1 MMAFDLRMRMVV
13 VAVVLCIGT
22 GVMAVEPAERLA
34 DPLLEARARMIST
47 GLRCLVCQ
55 NETIDDSHADL
66 ARDIRTFVRY
76 RLTKGDSDAAVKAAV
91 VDRFGEFVLLNP
103 PVRRATWLLWFGPLL
118 MVVAG
123 SAAIA
128 LWLRRTRAAGGPIE
142 GPLTEAERLRLD
154 RLTGEDRL

>member
-1 MMAFDLRMRMVV
+1 MRAFDLRMRRVV
-13 VAVVLCIGT
+13 VGMVLCIGT

-34 DPLLEARARMIST
+34 DPQLEARARTLSS

-76 RLTKGDSDAAVKAAV
+76 RLTKGDSDVAVTAAV

-103 PVRRATWLLWFGPLL
+103 PVRRATWVLWFGPLL
-118 MVVAG
+118 MVAAG

-128 LWLRRTRAAGGPIE
+128 LWLRQTRAAGGPIE
-142 GPLTEAERLRLD
+142 GPLTDAERLRLD
-154 RLTGEDRL
+154 RLTNEDRL